1 MPGQRNTYTM
11 DMETLLALL
20 AAHSEFFLSRLQNL
34 TNLTSHTRFNPTL
47 THLTAVAAWRR
58 SCRSFLVLVLAVI
71 VVVVAGRA
79 MVVSRLMKW
88 VVQPCLVRQA
98 HLSGSGGR
106 GPWRRVRWIREC
118 LTLRTLAATHVGT

>member
-47 THLTAVAAWRR
+47 THLTAVAAFGVVRAGGF
-58 SCRSFLVLVLAVI
+58 SFL
-71 VVVVAGRA
+71 
-79 MVVSRLMKW
+79 
-88 VVQPCLVRQA
+88 
-98 HLSGSGGR
+98 LSLLWLSLGGR
-106 GPWRRVRWIREC
+106 RWS
-118 LTLRTLAATHVGT
+118 LV